1 MIPLNNVFSDWS
13 YNMPATST
21 ISKQSFDVQTANILR
36 EMIVTGSL
44 EAGSRLTE
52 AKLTEQFHVSRGT
65 IRAALQKLHN
75 EGLVSQVPY
84 TGWHVIAIN
93 AQDAWELHNLRR
105 VLDGLAA
112 RLAAERIEPEG
123 AKELEEAYQR
133 LCQTCEGGDPKD
145 IANAD
150 FELHKLI
157 VSLSGHGRLQEH
169 YKLTEQQIRVFIAS
183 CDSEFSDYKNIGQ
196 RHGALV
202 QAILAGDADAAERLA
217 KEHNASQGDALIS
230 SLRQMETQK

>member
-1 MIPLNNVFSDWS
+1 
-13 YNMPATST
+13 MPGSIM

-112 RLAAERIEPEG
+112 RLAAERIDPEG
-123 AKELEEAYQR
+123 AKRLGDAYQC
-133 LCQTCEGGDPKD
+133 LCRTCEAGDPKD

-150 FELHKLI
+150 FELHILI
-157 VSLSGHGRLQEH
+157 VSLSGHRRLQEH

-183 CDSEFSDYKNIGQ
+183 CDSKFSDYQNIGH

-202 QAILAGDADAAERLA
+202 EAILSGDADAAERLA
-217 KEHNASQGDALIS
+217 KEHNATQGDALIN
-230 SLRQMETQK
+230 SLREMETQ

>member
-1 MIPLNNVFSDWS
+1 
-13 YNMPATST
+13 MPGSSM

-65 IRAALQKLHN
+65 IRAALQKLNN

-84 TGWHVIAIN
+84 TGWHVIALD

-112 RLAAERIEPEG
+112 RLTAERIEAEG
-123 AKELEEAYQR
+123 AKQLKEAYQH
-133 LCQTCEGGDPKD
+133 LCNVCDNGNPKE
-145 IANAD
+145 IADAD

-157 VSLSGHGRLQEH
+157 VVLSGHRRLQEH
-169 YKLTEQQIRVFIAS
+169 YTLTEQQIRVFIAS
-183 CDSEFSDYKNIGQ
+183 CDSEFSDYKNIGK
-196 RHGALV
+196 RHDPLIK
-202 QAILAGDADAAERLA
+202 AILAGDADAAERLA
-217 KEHNASQGDALIS
+217 KEHNASQGDELIS
-230 SLRQMETQK
+230 SLRQLETQ

>member
-1 MIPLNNVFSDWS
+1 
-13 YNMPATST
+13 
-21 ISKQSFDVQTANILR
+21 
-36 EMIVTGSL
+36 MIVTGNL

-123 AKELEEAYQR
+123 AK
-133 LCQTCEGGDPKD
+133 
-145 IANAD
+145 
-150 FELHKLI
+150 
-157 VSLSGHGRLQEH
+157 SLKKPTS
-169 YKLTEQQIRVFIAS
+169 AS
-183 CDSEFSDYKNIGQ
+183 
-196 RHGALV
+196 
-202 QAILAGDADAAERLA
+202 A
-217 KEHNASQGDALIS
+217 KPAKVATPRTSPTPTSNCTS
-230 SLRQMETQK
+230 

>member
-1 MIPLNNVFSDWS
+1 
-13 YNMPATST
+13 MPGSST

-52 AKLTEQFHVSRGT
+52 AQLTEQFHVSRGT

-84 TGWHVIAIN
+84 TGWHVIAID

-123 AKELEEAYQR
+123 ATLLEEAYQR
-133 LCQTCEGGDPKD
+133 LCQTCEAGDPKN

-157 VSLSGHGRLQEH
+157 VSLSGHRRLQEH

-183 CDSEFSDYKNIGQ
+183 CDSEFSDHRNIGH
-196 RHGALV
+196 RHAELV
-202 QAILAGDADAAERLA
+202 QAILAGDPDTAERLA
-217 KEHNASQGDALIS
+217 KEHNATQGDALIS
-230 SLRQMETQK
+230 SLRQMEPQKQAKR

>member
-1 MIPLNNVFSDWS
+1 
-13 YNMPATST
+13 MPGSIM

-112 RLAAERIEPEG
+112 RLAAERIDPEG
-123 AKELEEAYQR
+123 AKRLGEAYQR
-133 LCQTCEGGDPKD
+133 LCRTCEAGDPKD

-150 FELHKLI
+150 FELHILI
-157 VSLSGHGRLQEH
+157 VSLSGHRRLQEH

-183 CDSEFSDYKNIGQ
+183 CDSKFSDYQNIGH
-196 RHGALV
+196 RHGTLV
-202 QAILAGDADAAERLA
+202 EAILSGDADAAERLA
-217 KEHNASQGDALIS
+217 KEHNATQGDALIN
-230 SLRQMETQK
+230 SLREMETQQ

>member
-1 MIPLNNVFSDWS
+1 MSGNI
-13 YNMPATST
+13 M

-112 RLAAERIEPEG
+112 RLAAERIDPEG
-123 AKELEEAYQR
+123 AKRLGEAYQR
-133 LCQTCEGGDPKD
+133 LCRTCEAGDPKD

-150 FELHKLI
+150 FELHILI
-157 VSLSGHGRLQEH
+157 VSLSGHRRLQEH

-183 CDSEFSDYKNIGQ
+183 CDSKFSDYQNIGH
-196 RHGALV
+196 RHGTLV
-202 QAILAGDADAAERLA
+202 EAILSGDADAAERLA
-217 KEHNASQGDALIS
+217 KEHNATQGDALIN
-230 SLRQMETQK
+230 SLREMETQQ

>member
-1 MIPLNNVFSDWS
+1 MAANG
-13 YNMPATST
+13 T

-65 IRAALQKLHN
+65 IRAALQKLHT

-84 TGWHVIAIN
+84 TGWHVIAID

-112 RLAAERIEPEG
+112 RLAAERIEPKG
-123 AKELEEAYQR
+123 AKQLEAAYQR
-133 LCQTCEGGDPKD
+133 LCQTCERGSPKD

-157 VSLSGHGRLQEH
+157 VSLSGHRRLQEH
-169 YKLTEQQIRVFIAS
+169 YTLTEQQIRVFIAS
-183 CDSEFSDYKNIGQ
+183 CDSEFPDHQNIG
-196 RHGALV
+196 HCHASLV
-202 QAILAGDADAAERLA
+202 QAILSGDADAAERLA
-217 KEHNASQGDALIS
+217 KEHNSNQGDALIS
-230 SLRQMETQK
+230 SLRPMKTP